1 MAELYAGILAT
12 GSAGTTRNR
21 GAITS
26 AQTIEGNKVI
36 WNCSAAAAGYNVT
49 VRQYDKTRV
58 NEYDQDVLV
67 QPVMIIKCSADT
79 SANNV
84 GILTSDGAGGS
95 TTLYTFAADYSVTP
109 RYIALR
115 LSATRG
121 ADGSYLWE
129 LA

>member
-1 MAELYAGILAT
+1 MAELYAGILA
-12 GSAGTTRNR
+12 SNSGTVRNR
-21 GAITS
+21 AAITS

-36 WNCSAAAAGYNVT
+36 WNCSSAAGGAFDVT

-58 NEYDQDVLV
+58 NEYDQDVLG
-67 QPVMIIKCSADT
+67 QPVIIIKCSADT

-109 RYIALR
+109 RYVALR

-129 LA
+129 VA